1 MMSEINRYIQ
11 NLLGRQ
17 NLTSEDVARA
27 MQIMTLGGSTPAQS
41 SAFLTA
47 IKMKGYTSEEIA
59 GAINFLSLKIRIPDI
74 KKPTVFISCT
84 TKYVDSWLAAAL
96 ILSSLNIPTYLRF
109 ERTDEIHLGNI
120 LNIDLEP
127 NTETIAESLK
137 EAGITVDFQPRP
149 KMFRNIIPINQE
161 LEFVNLFDIAYP
173 CSSPVE
179 PLAIVYEQQDHTD
192 PILLVNSINHTSCH
206 AATMVQKDGK
216 ALRLSGQKLY
226 QVEDLNSFV
235 EPHKIGPAEKA
246 ARLRAFLHGTETL
259 NEHDIYRKAAEVLLL
274 TNAAQ
279 TIEDGIRIAAQASK
293 ERHLDTTLDK
303 LVHISNSMDMDDA
316 DDDDSV
322 ENV

>member
-1 MMSEINRYIQ
+1 MSEINRYIQ

-17 NLTSEDVARA
+17 NLTSDDVARA

-59 GAINFLSLKIRIPDI
+59 GAISFISLKIRIPNFQ
-74 KKPTVFISCT
+74 KPAVFISAT
-84 TKYVDSWLAAAL
+84 TKHADSWLGAAL
-96 ILSSLNIPTYLRF
+96 ILSSLNIPTYLQF
-109 ERTDEIHLGNI
+109 ERTEDMHVGNI

-127 NTETIAESLK
+127 NMESVVESLQ
-137 EAGITVDFQPRP
+137 ELGITALFQPRP
-149 KMFRNIIPINQE
+149 KIFRNILPISQE

-173 CSSPVE
+173 CSSPIE

-192 PILLVNSINHTSCH
+192 PILMINSINHTACH
-206 AATMVQKDGK
+206 AATVVQQDGK

-235 EPHKIGPAEKA
+235 EPHKIGPSEKA
-246 ARLRAFLHGTETL
+246 ARLRAFLHSSETL
-259 NEHDIYRKAAEVLLL
+259 NEHDIYRKTAEVLLL
-274 TNAAQ
+274 VNAAAS
-279 TIEDGIRIAAQASK
+279 IDDGIRIATQAAK
-293 ERHLDTTLDK
+293 ERQLHTILDK

-316 DDDDSV
+316 DDDESV